1 MSNSCRVLS
10 VAVAVGLLLTGWPS
24 WADETPQLLPT
35 RDVDITYD
43 VTRPQQPKIRQRVRW
58 LAAEHL
64 ERVDGPDKATT
75 IFDRGTHE
83 ITLLV
88 PASRTY
94 RKLNGEARRPP
105 APEAGAALKRGDV
118 VVVAGLHCTD
128 WSWTGEDIVVHAV
141 CLTPDGVLLRLVID
155 GQTIM
160 QARSV
165 SYGPQHAE
173 LFQVPPD
180 YTPALAPEG
189 GSATD

>member
-1 MSNSCRVLS
+1 MSDLCRLPSAAVVILVLL
-10 VAVAVGLLLTGWPS
+10 VGCPS
-24 WADETPQLLPT
+24 WADETPQLQPT
-35 RDVDITYD
+35 RDVDISYD
-43 VTRPQQPKIRQRVRW
+43 VTRPQQPKIRERVRW

-64 ERVDGPDKATT
+64 ERVDGPDKSTT
-75 IFDRGTHE
+75 IFDRSADE
-83 ITLLV
+83 ITLLM
-88 PASRTY
+88 PASRSY
-94 RKLNGEARRPP
+94 RKLVGVARRPP
-105 APEAGAALKRGDV
+105 APEAGAVLKRGDV

-128 WSWTGEDIVVHAV
+128 WSWTGEDLIVHVV

-165 SYGPQHAE
+165 SYGSQRAE

-189 GSATD
+189 GATE

>member
-1 MSNSCRVLS
+1 MSDPRRLPLAV
-10 VAVAVGLLLTGWPS
+10 VAILLLLAGWPS
-24 WADETPQLLPT
+24 WAEEAPQLLPT
-35 RDVDITYD
+35 RDVDISYD
-43 VTRPQQPKIRQRVRW
+43 VTRPQQAKIRQRVRW

-64 ERVDGPDKATT
+64 ERVDGPDKSTT
-75 IFDRGTHE
+75 IFDRSTHE

-105 APEAGAALKRGDV
+105 APEAGAVLKRGDD
-118 VVVAGLHCTD
+118 VVVAGLHCTN
-128 WSWTGEDIVVHAV
+128 WSWTGEDLIVHEV
-141 CLTPDGVLLRLVID
+141 CLTPDGVLLRLIID

-165 SYGPQHAE
+165 SYGPQRAE

-180 YTPALAPEG
+180 YSPALAPEG